1 METASLTG
9 RQVVADDFGFVDG
22 VWNDERVAPN
32 LGGVCSEHESIE
44 RIARWARHWNDHGFG
59 PTLFHERTTGHP
71 IGWGGLQYASI
82 GNEECLTLGYV
93 IAPAVWGRGYAS
105 EIATASVAHAFAE
118 LGARQLFAEVLS
130 TNAAS
135 RRVLEKAG
143 LIVHS
148 EIDHGDAVDVIYL
161 IAR

>member
-1 METASLTG
+1 MDTARLTG
-9 RQVVADDFGFVDG
+9 RQVVADDLRFVDG
-22 VWNDERVAPN
+22 LWNDERVSPN
-32 LGGVCSEHESIE
+32 LGGTCSEQQSRERIE
-44 RIARWARHWNDHGFG
+44 RWTRHWNDHGFG

-82 GNEECLTLGYV
+82 GGEERLTVGYV

-105 EIATASVAHAFAE
+105 EIASASVTHAFDE
-118 LGARQLFAEVLS
+118 LGAGQLFAEVLS

-143 LIVHS
+143 LTVHS
-148 EIDHGDAVDVIYL
+148 EIGHGNEVDVIYL
-161 IAR
+161 IER